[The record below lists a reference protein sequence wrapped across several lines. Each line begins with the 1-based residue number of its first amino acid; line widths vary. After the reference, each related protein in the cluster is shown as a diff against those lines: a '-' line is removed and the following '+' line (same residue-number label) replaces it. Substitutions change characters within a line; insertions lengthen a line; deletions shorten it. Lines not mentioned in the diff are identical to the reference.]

1 MLKRILLPL
10 AAALSLGCIA
20 ASAQGIKALENDRYS
35 ISSGD
40 VTLTVD
46 AARGAKILSFQY
58 KDKEVL
64 SQNQRPNAFGSTFWT
79 SPQVEWNWPPVP
91 EYDSRPYTVAQ
102 KNGALILTG
111 QTSDKYKY
119 HITKEFKADPA
130 DGAIVIT
137 YSITNDAAVER
148 KVAPWE
154 ISRVDNGG
162 VIFFDAPSETITPQ
176 GLMPFSFE
184 YGATWYQCDEARANR
199 KINADGAGWYAY
211 ANNGLLFIKRFPD
224 IGPTCPAPKEAE
236 IQVYVNAGKTYIELE
251 AQGRYTSLKPGESL
265 SWTARWY
272 LLPQDTDNVP
282 SQALIDLVNSVLK

>member
-1 MLKRILLPL
+1 MIKRILLPL

-20 ASAQGIKALENDRYS
+20 SAQNIKALDNDRYS
-35 ISSGD
+35 ISNGD
-40 VTLTVD
+40 VTMTVD

-64 SQNQRPNAFGSTFWT
+64 SQSQRPNAFGSTFWT

-91 EYDSRPYTVAQ
+91 EYDSRPYTAAQ
-102 KNGALILTG
+102 RDGALILTG
-111 QTSDKYKY
+111 QTSEKYKY
-119 HITKEFKADPA
+119 HITKEFRTDPA
-130 DGAIVIT
+130 DGAIVVT

-154 ISRVDNGG
+154 ISRVNNGG

-199 KINADGAGWYAY
+199 KINADGTGWYAY
-211 ANNGLLFIKRFPD
+211 ANDGLLFIKRFPD
-224 IGPTCPAPKEAE
+224 LGPTCPAPKEAE

-251 AQGRYTSLKPGESL
+251 AQGRYTSLKPGESV
-265 SWTARWY
+265 SWTSRWY
-272 LLPQDTDNVP
+272 LLPQDTENVP
-282 SQALIDLVNSVLK
+282 SQALLDLVKTVVK

>member
-1 MLKRILLPL
+1 MIKRILLPL

-20 ASAQGIKALENDRYS
+20 SAQNIKALENDRYS
-35 ISSGD
+35 ISNGD
-40 VTLTVD
+40 VTMTVD

-91 EYDSRPYTVAQ
+91 EYDSRPYTAAQ
-102 KNGALILTG
+102 RDGALILTG
-111 QTSDKYKY
+111 QTSEKFKY
-119 HITKEFKADPA
+119 HITKEFRTDPA
-130 DGAIVIT
+130 DGAIVVT

-154 ISRVDNGG
+154 ISRVGNRG
-162 VIFFDAPSETITPQ
+162 VIFFDAPSESITPQ

-184 YGATWYQCDEARANR
+184 YGATWYECDEARANR
-199 KINADGAGWYAY
+199 KINADGTGWYAY
-211 ANNGLLFIKRFPD
+211 ANDGLLFIKRFPD
-224 IGPTCPAPKEAE
+224 LGPTCPAPKEAE

-251 AQGRYTSLKPGESL
+251 AQGRYTSLKPGESV
-265 SWTARWY
+265 SWTSRWY
-272 LLPQDTDNVP
+272 LLPQDTENVP
-282 SQALIDLVNSVLK
+282 SQTLIDLVKTVVK

>member
-10 AAALSLGCIA
+10 AAALALGCIA
-20 ASAQGIKALENDRYS
+20 SAQNIKTLENDRYS
-35 ISSGD
+35 ISNGD

-46 AARGAKILSFQY
+46 AARGAKILSFQCNG
-58 KDKEVL
+58 KEVL

-79 SPQVEWNWPPVP
+79 SPQSEWNWPPVP
-91 EYDSRPYTVAQ
+91 EYDSRPYKAEQ
-102 KNGALILTG
+102 KNGALVLTG
-111 QTSDKYKY
+111 PTSEKFKY
-119 HITKEFKADPA
+119 HITKEFKTDPA
-130 DGAIVIT
+130 DGAIVVT
-137 YSITNDAAVER
+137 YTITNDAAVER

-199 KINADGAGWYAY
+199 KINADGTGWYAY
-211 ANNGLLFIKRFPD
+211 ANNGLLFVKRFND
-224 IGPTCPAPKEAE
+224 LGPTCPAPQEAE
-236 IQVYVNAGKTYIELE
+236 IQVYVNMGKTYIELE
-251 AQGRYTSLKPGESL
+251 AQGAYTSLKPGESL

-272 LLPQDTDNVP
+272 LFPQDCGDTP
-282 SQALIDLVNSVLK
+282 SPALLDLVKKVVK

>member
-10 AAALSLGCIA
+10 AAAMALGCIA
-20 ASAQGIKALENDRYS
+20 SAQNIKTLENDRYS
-35 ISSGD
+35 ISNGD

-58 KDKEVL
+58 QGKEVL

-79 SPQVEWNWPPVP
+79 SPQSEWNWPPVP
-91 EYDSRPYTVAQ
+91 EYDSRPYKAEQ
-102 KNGALILTG
+102 KNGALVLTG
-111 QTSDKYKY
+111 PTSEKFKY

-130 DGAIVIT
+130 DGAIVVT

-176 GLMPFSFE
+176 GLMPFTFE
-184 YGATWYQCDEARANR
+184 HGATWYQCDEARANR
-199 KINADGAGWYAY
+199 KINADGNGWYAY
-211 ANNGLLFIKRFPD
+211 ANNGLLFVKRFPD
-224 IGPTCPAPKEAE
+224 IAPTQPAPKEAE
-236 IQVYVNAGKTYIELE
+236 IQVYVNVGKTYIELE
-251 AQGRYTSLKPGESL
+251 AQGAYTSLKPGESL

-272 LLPQDTDNVP
+272 LLPQDTDNTP
-282 SQALIDLVNSVLK
+282 SAELMNLVCGIK

>member
-10 AAALSLGCIA
+10 AAAMALGCIA
-20 ASAQGIKALENDRYS
+20 SAQNIKTLENDRYS
-35 ISSGD
+35 ISNGD

-58 KDKEVL
+58 QGKEVL
-64 SQNQRPNAFGSTFWT
+64 SQSQRPNAFGSTFWT
-79 SPQVEWNWPPVP
+79 SPQSEWNWPPVP
-91 EYDSRPYTVAQ
+91 EYDSRPYKAEQ
-102 KNGALILTG
+102 KNGALVLTG
-111 QTSDKYKY
+111 PTSEKFKY

-130 DGAIVIT
+130 DGAIVVT

-199 KINADGAGWYAY
+199 KINADGTGWYAY
-211 ANNGLLFIKRFPD
+211 ANNGLLFLKRFND
-224 IGPTCPAPKEAE
+224 LGPTCPAPQEAE

-251 AQGRYTSLKPGESL
+251 AQGAYTSLKPGESL

-272 LLPQDTDNVP
+272 LLPQDTDNTP
-282 SQALIDLVNSVLK
+282 SAVLLDLVKKVVK

>member
-1 MLKRILLPL
+1 MTKRILLPL
-10 AAALSLGCIA
+10 AAALAFGCIA
-20 ASAQGIKALENDRYS
+20 SAQNIKTLENDRYS
-35 ISSGD
+35 ISNGD
-40 VTLTVD
+40 VTLVVD
-46 AARGAKILSFQY
+46 AAKGAKILNFQY

-91 EYDSRPYTVAQ
+91 EYDSRPYTATQ
-102 KNGALILTG
+102 RNGALILTG
-111 QTSDKYKY
+111 QTSERFKY

-130 DGAIVIT
+130 DGAIVVT

-162 VIFFDAPSETITPQ
+162 VIFFDAPSESITPQ
-176 GLMPFSFE
+176 GLMPFTFE
-184 YGATWYQCDEARANR
+184 HGATWYQCDDARANR

-211 ANNGLLFIKRFPD
+211 ANNGLLFVKCFPD
-224 IGPTCPAPKEAE
+224 LGPTCPAPKEAE

-265 SWTARWY
+265 SWTSRWY
-272 LLPQDTDNVP
+272 LLPQDTDNTP
-282 SQALIDLVNSVLK
+282 SPVLLDLVKSVVK

>member
-10 AAALSLGCIA
+10 AAALSLGCVA
-20 ASAQGIKALENDRYS
+20 ASAQGIKTLENDQYS
-35 ISSGD
+35 ITSGD

-46 AARGAKILSFQY
+46 AAKGAKILSFQY
-58 KDKEVL
+58 KGKEVL

-91 EYDSRPYTVAQ
+91 EYDSRPYTAAQ
-102 KNGALILTG
+102 KNDALILTG
-111 QTSDKYKY
+111 QTSEKFKY
-119 HITKEFKADPA
+119 HITKEFKADPS

-162 VIFFDAPSETITPQ
+162 VIFFDAPSESITPQ

-224 IGPTCPAPKEAE
+224 LGPTCPAPKEAE

-265 SWTARWY
+265 NWTARWY

-282 SQALIDLVNSVLK
+282 SQALIDLVKTVVK

>member
-1 MLKRILLPL
+1 MIKRILLPL
-10 AAALSLGCIA
+10 AAALSLGCLQV
-20 ASAQGIKALENDRYS
+20 SAQAVKALENDQYS
-35 ISSGD
+35 ISNGD

-46 AARGAKILSFQY
+46 AAKGANILSFHY
-58 KDKEVL
+58 KSKEVL

-91 EYDSRPYTVAQ
+91 EYDSRPYTAAQ
-102 KNGALILTG
+102 RNGALILTG
-111 QTSDKYKY
+111 QTSEKYKY

-130 DGAIVIT
+130 DGAIVVT

-154 ISRVDNGG
+154 ISRVNNGG

-199 KINADGAGWYAY
+199 KINADGTGWYAY
-211 ANNGLLFIKRFPD
+211 ANDGLLFIKRFPD
-224 IGPTCPAPKEAE
+224 LGPTCPAPKEAE

-251 AQGRYTSLKPGESL
+251 AQGRYTSLKPGESV
-265 SWTARWY
+265 SWTSRWY
-272 LLPQDTDNVP
+272 LLPQDTDNTP
-282 SQALIDLVNSVLK
+282 SQALLDLVKTVVK

>member
-10 AAALSLGCIA
+10 AAALSFGCLQV
-20 ASAQGIKALENDRYS
+20 SAQGIKALENDQYS
-35 ISSGD
+35 ITTGD

-46 AARGAKILSFQY
+46 AAKGAKILSFQY
-58 KDKEVL
+58 NGKEVL

-91 EYDSRPYTVAQ
+91 EYDSRPYKAEQ
-102 KNGALILTG
+102 KGGALVLTG
-111 QTSDKYKY
+111 QTSEKFKY
-119 HITKEFKADPA
+119 HITKEFKTDPA
-130 DGAIVIT
+130 DGAIVVT

-154 ISRVDNGG
+154 ISRVNNGG

-184 YGATWYQCDEARANR
+184 YGATWYECDEARANR
-199 KINADGAGWYAY
+199 KINADGTGWYAY
-211 ANNGLLFIKRFPD
+211 ANDGLLFVKCFPD
-224 IGPTCPAPKEAE
+224 LGPTCPAPKEAE

-251 AQGRYTSLKPGESL
+251 AQGRYTSLKPGESV
-265 SWTARWY
+265 SWTSRWY
-272 LLPQDTDNVP
+272 LLPQDTDNTP
-282 SQALIDLVNSVLK
+282 SQALYDLAKTVVK

>member
-1 MLKRILLPL
+1 MTKRILLPL
-10 AAALSLGCIA
+10 AAALAFGCIA
-20 ASAQGIKALENDRYS
+20 SAQNIKTLENDRYS
-35 ISSGD
+35 ISNGD
-40 VTLTVD
+40 VTLVVD
-46 AARGAKILSFQY
+46 AAKGAKILNFQY

-91 EYDSRPYTVAQ
+91 EYDSRPYTATQ
-102 KNGALILTG
+102 RNGALILTG
-111 QTSDKYKY
+111 QTSERFKY

-130 DGAIVIT
+130 DGAIVVT

-162 VIFFDAPSETITPQ
+162 VIFFDAPSESITPQ
-176 GLMPFSFE
+176 GLMPFTFE
-184 YGATWYQCDEARANR
+184 HGATWYQCDDARANR

-211 ANNGLLFIKRFPD
+211 ANNGLLFVKCFPD
-224 IGPTCPAPKEAE
+224 LGPTCPAPKEAE
-236 IQVYVNAGKTYIELE
+236 IQVYVNTGKTYIELE

-265 SWTARWY
+265 SWTSRWY
-272 LLPQDTDNVP
+272 LLPQDTDNTP
-282 SQALIDLVNSVLK
+282 SPALLDLVKSVVK

>member
-1 MLKRILLPL
+1 MIKRILLPL

-20 ASAQGIKALENDRYS
+20 SAQNIKALDNDQYS
-35 ISSGD
+35 ISNGD
-40 VTLTVD
+40 VTMTVD
-46 AARGAKILSFQY
+46 AAKGAKILSFQY
-58 KDKEVL
+58 NGKEVL
-64 SQNQRPNAFGSTFWT
+64 SQNPRPNAFGSTFWT

-91 EYDSRPYTVAQ
+91 EYDSRPYTAEQ

-111 QTSDKYKY
+111 QTSEKFKY

-130 DGAIVIT
+130 DGAIVVT

-154 ISRVDNGG
+154 ISRVNNGG
-162 VIFFDAPSETITPQ
+162 AIFFDAPSETITPQ
-176 GLMPFSFE
+176 GLMPFCFE

-211 ANNGLLFIKRFPD
+211 ANDGLLFIKRFPD
-224 IGPTCPAPKEAE
+224 LGPTCPAPKEAE

-251 AQGRYTSLKPGESL
+251 AQGRYTSLKPGEAV

-282 SQALIDLVNSVLK
+282 SQALIDLVRTVVK

>member
-1 MLKRILLPL
+1 MIKRILLPL

-20 ASAQGIKALENDRYS
+20 SAQNIKALENDRYS
-35 ISSGD
+35 ISNGD
-40 VTLTVD
+40 VTMTVD

-91 EYDSRPYTVAQ
+91 EYDSRPYTAAQ
-102 KNGALILTG
+102 RDGALILTG
-111 QTSDKYKY
+111 QTSEKYKY
-119 HITKEFKADPA
+119 HITKEFRTDPA
-130 DGAIVIT
+130 DGAIVVT

-154 ISRVDNGG
+154 ISRVGNRG
-162 VIFFDAPSETITPQ
+162 VIFFDAPSESITPQ

-184 YGATWYQCDEARANR
+184 YGATWYECDEARANR
-199 KINADGAGWYAY
+199 KINADGTGWYAY
-211 ANNGLLFIKRFPD
+211 ANDGLLFIKRFPD
-224 IGPTCPAPKEAE
+224 LGPTCPAPKEAE

-251 AQGRYTSLKPGESL
+251 AQGRYTSLKPGESV
-265 SWTARWY
+265 SWTSRWY
-272 LLPQDTDNVP
+272 LLPQDTENVP
-282 SQALIDLVNSVLK
+282 SQTLIDLVKTVVK

>member
-20 ASAQGIKALENDRYS
+20 ASAQGIKTLANDQYS
-35 ISSGD
+35 ITSGD

-46 AARGAKILSFQY
+46 AAKGAKILSFQY
-58 KDKEVL
+58 KGKEVL

-91 EYDSRPYTVAQ
+91 EYDSRPYTAVQ
-102 KNGALILTG
+102 RNGALILTG
-111 QTSDKYKY
+111 QTSEKFKY

-130 DGAIVIT
+130 DGAIVVT

-162 VIFFDAPSETITPQ
+162 VIFFDAPSESITPQ

-211 ANNGLLFIKRFPD
+211 ANNGLLFIKCFPD
-224 IGPTCPAPKEAE
+224 LSPTCPAPKEAE

-265 SWTARWY
+265 NWTARWY

-282 SQALIDLVNSVLK
+282 SQALIDLVKTVVK